1 MKKLVAL
8 LLAVCLVFGLMT
20 TVFAAEEK
28 ADNIVVLYTNDVH
41 CAVDDNLG
49 YAGLAAYKAEME
61 AANEHVVL
69 VDCGDAAQ
77 GGPIGTLSKGEYLI
91 DIMNAV
97 GYDYATFGN
106 HEFDYGMEALQN
118 LIDKAQFQYLSSNL
132 VYTGAEG
139 KGLTGYKA
147 YDVATYGD
155 VKVAF
160 VGIATPES
168 FTKSTPTYFQNEKGD
183 YVYSFCEGNDGADL
197 YANVQATVDA
207 AKADGADYVVAIAHL
222 GIDESSE
229 PWRSTD
235 LIANTTGI
243 DVVLDGHSHSTVA
256 SEEVANKAGE
266 NVLLSSTGTKLNA
279 IGKLVITAD
288 GTITTEL
295 VTDYAAKDETADA
308 FVKDIQAQNQ
318 VLLDTVVAKSTVDLT
333 TKNADGT
340 RAVRNRETNLGD
352 LCADAYRIVS
362 GADIAFVNGGGIRA
376 DLSAGDITYGD
387 VITVHPY
394 GNALCVVE
402 ATGQEIID
410 ALEWAA
416 RNTAGLASDG
426 TNSIGEMGGFLQVS
440 GLKYTIDTGVA
451 SSAKGDDKSMFA
463 AVEGEY
469 RVKNVQVLTN
479 GKYVP
484 IDPKAT
490 YELAS
495 HNYMLKSGGDGINMF
510 MDNKLLQDE
519 VMLDNQ
525 VLITYIE
532 DYLNGVVPATYAKP
546 QGRITFI
553 PTKYADVADGN
564 WAVAAINYVTEAG
577 IMNGTGKNFDPNGS
591 LTRGQLVTMLY
602 RQAGKPE
609 VEGKLSDTFTD
620 CEDGKWYSNAVLWA
634 AQNKIVNGYGDV
646 FKPNQAVTRQEMA
659 KILYGY
665 DVAVNGAEKVEAAAL
680 SYKDADTVASWAL
693 EGVAYCTAKKIL
705 SGSNGNFS
713 PANTATR
720 AMGAQVFMNI
730 GKLAAAAEEAT

>member
-1 MKKLVAL
+1 MKKFVAL
-8 LLAVCLVFGLMT
+8 LLAVCMVFCMMT
-20 TVFAAEEK
+20 TVFAADEK

-41 CAVDDNLG
+41 CAVDDNIG
-49 YAGLAAYKAEME
+49 YAGIAAYKAEME

-69 VDCGDAAQ
+69 VDCGDAVQ
-77 GGPIGTLSKGEYLI
+77 GGPIGTLSKGEYLV

-106 HEFDYGMEALQN
+106 HEFDYGMEALQS
-118 LIDKAQFQYLSSNL
+118 LINKAQYQYLSCNM
-132 VYTGAEG
+132 VYTA
-139 KGLTGYKA
+139 KDNNGLSGYKA
-147 YDVATYGD
+147 YDIATFGD
-155 VKVAF
+155 KKVAF
-160 VGIATPES
+160 VGISTPES
-168 FTKSTPTYFQNEKGD
+168 FTKSTPTYFQNAKGE
-183 YVYSFCEGNDGADL
+183 YVYTFAEGNNGADL
-197 YANVQATVDA
+197 YASVQASVDA

-222 GIDESSE
+222 GIDESSA

-256 SEEVANKAGE
+256 AEEVANKDGK

-295 VTDYAAKDETADA
+295 VTDYTVKDETADA
-308 FVKDIQAQNQ
+308 FVKDIQDKNQ
-318 VLLDTVVAKSTVDLT
+318 VLLDTVVAKSSVDLT
-333 TKNADGT
+333 TKRADGT

-376 DLSAGDITYGD
+376 DLSKGDITYGD

-410 ALEWAA
+410 ALEWTA
-416 RNTAGLASDG
+416 RNTTGVASDG
-426 TNSIGEMGGFLQVS
+426 TNALGEMGGFLQVS

-451 SSAKGDDKSMFA
+451 SSAKGDDKSMFV

-469 RVKNVQVLTN
+469 RVKDVQVLKN
-479 GKYVP
+479 GKYVA

-490 YELAS
+490 YTLAS

-532 DYLNGVVPATYAKP
+532 DYLNGTVPASYAAP
-546 QGRITFI
+546 QGRITVI
-553 PTKYADVADGN
+553 PTAYADVADGN
-564 WAVAAINYVTEAG
+564 WAVPAINYVTEKG
-577 IMNGTGKNFDPNGS
+577 IMNGSGKNFDPNGS

-602 RQAGKPE
+602 RQAGKPA
-609 VEGKLSDTFTD
+609 VEGKVSETFTD
-620 CEDGKWYSNAVLWA
+620 CADGKWYSDAVLWA
-634 AQNKIVNGYGDV
+634 VQNKIVNGYGKV
-646 FKPNQAVTRQEMA
+646 FKPDQAVTRQEMA

-665 DVAVNGAEKVEAAAL
+665 DVAVNGAEKVEGAAL
-680 SYKDADTVASWAL
+680 TYKDAADVASWAL
-693 EGVAYCTAKKIL
+693 EGVAYCTANKIM
-705 SGSNGNFS
+705 SGNAGKFS
-713 PANTATR
+713 PTSTTTR
-720 AMGAQVFMNI
+720 AQGAQVFMNI
-730 GKLAAAAEEAT
+730 GKLAVTEDAA